1 MARPLAV
8 ENIGRSNRGQRSPRR
23 LARSR
28 TLGRYT
34 SDSKLQEL
42 EEWGTSYRTSWFRIA
57 VSLVGLLVMDQTRPP
72 LGEDEILAVAFA
84 GRPKDFQRCVGQFAN
99 ALPVQVPLWKC
110 LLDSPQSTLQSLVKA
125 VSSNVS
131 QAKRAE
137 LFPPIEV
144 ARCSRAHNIQYQPPK
159 VAVTY
164 SPKLA
169 RKECQ
174 LFPVEGAWDL
184 FFCFLEY
191 KNEVKLGVSE
201 PKQLCCS
208 RCLMLRW

>member
-1 MARPLAV
+1 M
-8 ENIGRSNRGQRSPRR
+8 ENIGRFSHGRRSRRR
-23 LARSR
+23 LVHSHKF
-28 TLGRYT
+28 GRYK
-34 SDSKLQEL
+34 SNGRLQDL
-42 EEWGTSYRTSWFRIA
+42 EEWGSSYRTSWFRIA
-57 VSLVGLLVMDQTRPP
+57 VSLIGLLVMDQTRPR

-99 ALPVQVPLWKC
+99 ALLVQVPLWNC

-144 ARCSRAHNIQYQPPK
+144 ARCSRTHNIQYQPPK

-169 RKECQ
+169 REECQ

-191 KNEVKLGVSE
+191 ENDVRLGVSE
-201 PKQLCCS
+201 
-208 RCLMLRW
+208 